1 MYVQTPQT
9 HLQKILILK
18 TLIIKSRTNQ
28 KDEENGQEENDRQE
42 SNPLWYRSK
51 TSPNQTNTPIYP
63 SDISLKQN
71 VYIKAL
77 KRFLYFSS
85 V

>member
-28 KDEENGQEENDRQE
+28 KDENGQEENNRQE
-42 SNPLWYRSK
+42 SNPLWCRSK

-63 SDISLKQN
+63 SDISLKLN
-71 VYIKAL
+71 VYK
-77 KRFLYFSS
+77 KKHKSPKTFF
-85 V
+85 VF